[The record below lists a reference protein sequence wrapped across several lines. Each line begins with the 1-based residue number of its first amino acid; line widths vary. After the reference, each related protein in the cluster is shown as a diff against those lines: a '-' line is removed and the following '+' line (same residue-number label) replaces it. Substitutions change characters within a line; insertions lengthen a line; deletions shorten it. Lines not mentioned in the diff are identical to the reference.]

1 MAQELDIEKELA
13 EILSESISA
22 PFLFIG
28 SGFSRR
34 YLDLPD
40 WKGLLTKFSTS
51 MPFDSYLGTAGNDYP
66 SAALALAGD
75 FATEW
80 WKSNKDKPEIY
91 QSKNW
96 IHAVETPL
104 KYEISQYL
112 ENVEIVSK
120 IEGNSELKELLSS
133 DVVIDG
139 IITTNWDKLL
149 ETIFPKLNVYVG
161 QSDLFF
167 RNPQSIGEIFKI
179 HGCCSNFSSLILTK
193 NDYENF
199 NSKNA
204 YLAAKLLSIFLENP
218 VIFIGYSITDANIT
232 DLLGL
237 IADMMESQEQLERLA
252 KNLIFVTRPDDEKDQ
267 LESVL
272 MTVGSKKLYFTHIRT
287 HDYSKIY
294 KALQHSERKI
304 PVHLLRALKEQ
315 IYNIVKT
322 TEDTDRRIAVK
333 DFDEATAENSELEFV
348 VGVGVAQ
355 NESGERIGLNGVS
368 SWDILKDIIFDH
380 LPFSDSDILTQVL
393 PELSKQNRTY
403 LPVQKYSKANPT
415 YQKKTNIQSTLK
427 ELLGFDIEHYK
438 KKIPTSVAR
447 QFDKAWAFPEII
459 ALEKVGESECSLNKR
474 IDFLALWL
482 INNPTHEN
490 CDLLKQKY
498 LSTEFDN
505 LKSKGDASTFRRLI
519 CILDQIESKIL

>member
-1 MAQELDIEKELA
+1 MTQTLDIEKELA

-34 YLDLPD
+34 YLELPD
-40 WKGLLTKFSTS
+40 WKGLLSKFSTA

-66 SAALALAGD
+66 LAALALASD
-75 FATEW
+75 FSSEW
-80 WKSNKDKPEIY
+80 WKSNKDKPEIF

-96 IHAVETPL
+96 VHAIETPL
-104 KYEISQYL
+104 KYEISEYL
-112 ENVEIVSK
+112 VNVKINEK
-120 IEGNSELKELLSS
+120 IEANTELQELLNPK
-133 DVVIDG
+133 VVIDG

-149 ETIFPKLNVYVG
+149 ETLFPKLNVYVG

-199 NSKNA
+199 NNKNA

-218 VIFIGYSITDANIT
+218 VIFIGYSITDKNIT

-237 IADMMESQEQLERLA
+237 IADMMESSEQLERLA
-252 KNLIFVTRPDDEKDQ
+252 KNLIFVTRPDDGKDQ
-267 LESVL
+267 MESVL
-272 MTVGSKKLYFTHIRT
+272 MTVGSKKLYFTHVRT
-287 HDYSKIY
+287 NDFSQIY

-304 PVHLLRALKEQ
+304 PVHLLRALKAQ

-322 TEDTDRRIAVK
+322 TEDADRRIAVK

-355 NESGERIGLNGVS
+355 NESGERIGLNGVG
-368 SWDILKDIIFDH
+368 SWDILKDIIFDD
-380 LPFSDSDILTQVL
+380 LQFNDIDILQQVL
-393 PELSKQNRTY
+393 PELSKKNRTY
-403 LPVQKYSKANPT
+403 LPVQKYSRSNPT
-415 YQKKTNIQSTLK
+415 YKDQSDIQQTLRD
-427 ELLGFDIEHYK
+427 LIGFDLEHYK
-438 KKIPTSVAR
+438 KKIPPSVSR
-447 QFDKAWAFPEII
+447 QFEKNWTLDEILLI
-459 ALEKVGESECSLNKR
+459 EKIGEIECSLNKKL
-474 IDFLALWL
+474 DFLALWL
-482 INNPTHEN
+482 IEHPSKES
-490 CDLLKQKY
+490 CDLLREKFF
-498 LSTEFDN
+498 SSDFDK
-505 LKSKGDASTFRRLI
+505 LKSEVDITTLRRLI
-519 CILDQIESKIL
+519 CILDQVENNTF